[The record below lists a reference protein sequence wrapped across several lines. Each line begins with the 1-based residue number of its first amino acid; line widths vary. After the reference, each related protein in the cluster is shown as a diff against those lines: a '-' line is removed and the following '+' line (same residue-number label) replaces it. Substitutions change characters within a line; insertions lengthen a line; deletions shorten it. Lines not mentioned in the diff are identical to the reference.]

1 MGASHTIYRPQG
13 NRQYRRYRQTVS
25 RVEESSDT
33 DNTKE
38 EDYAEFGNE
47 ESVARLYIAQ
57 WATRG
62 GIGPKY

>member
-1 MGASHTIYRPQG
+1 M
-13 NRQYRRYRQTVS
+13 S

-47 ESVARLYIAQ
+47 ESVARLYIVGN
-57 WATRG
+57 TRDR
-62 GIGPKY
+62 PYEAWVSTTPT